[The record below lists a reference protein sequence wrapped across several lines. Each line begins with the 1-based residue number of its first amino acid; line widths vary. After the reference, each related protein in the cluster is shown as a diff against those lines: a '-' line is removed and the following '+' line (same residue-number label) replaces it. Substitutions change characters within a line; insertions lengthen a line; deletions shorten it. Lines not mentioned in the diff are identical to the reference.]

1 MGIIAS
7 NSYLLIFSAGTI
19 VGAASTCIIFKLFSK
34 KIVSAKTS
42 AWTPSME
49 GKFEVLSIEF
59 LEKSKITFNLSLMTP
74 MMSID

>member
-34 KIVSAKTS
+34 KIVPAKTT

-49 GKFEVLSIEF
+49 RKFEVFRVIYCIFRE
-59 LEKSKITFNLSLMTP
+59 T
-74 MMSID
+74 